1 MKEEKDI
8 AIILA
13 LIIIAAAI
21 HFYGVPFSLYAGSAS
36 GNRFAYFL
44 TYTYP
49 SISLAPSTISVSY
62 TYHNPYGS
70 SSQAQT
76 YTATCNTNT
85 NYVSFETGMTELDAP
100 VNSYT
105 SSPIQGY
112 YYYHNGTATTCEISL
127 PASNYNQTNGTIT
140 YQASGPSGT
149 SNVYIAHIT
158 VSSIYS
164 QNQNNVLLFTIP
176 IGSSTG
182 SSTVTVSTT
191 ISSTTTIASTSIAS
205 TTIAS
210 TSSSSSL
217 TTTTINGSKSST
229 TTTTTTATT
238 STTTTT
244 IAGSGTSNGTL
255 SGTNGSQN
263 NSTNSNGTGEV
274 FAIVIIIVIGMI
286 AYDLFLRTKRGY

>member
-263 NSTNSNGTGEV
+263 SSTNSNGTGEV
-274 FAIVIIIVIGMI
+274 FAIVIIIVIVMI